1 MMRLGL
7 TSAAFYGRLET
18 EDAAKKLW
26 EFPVDTCEIFLETG
40 SEYNREF
47 GMLTREKLGSLHCR
61 AVHAKGTQFE
71 SDLFGASK
79 RQRQDAFQTLKGVL
93 DCGQAL
99 GASVYV
105 FHGLPDIRGGLRP
118 KSIPRLYETVEHIV
132 KLTGERNIRLAWENV
147 AWCTLKRPE
156 DAAYLKE
163 ACPQLFFVLDIKQA
177 VRAAVD
183 PFAFLPVMG
192 DSLIHVHVLDFDPLG
207 RLCLPGQGTFDFLRL
222 RRELDAMDYQGDVIL
237 EPYAAQTED
246 EKALHTSI
254 CYLRKIFCD
263 SPEEGAVSSP
273 VAE

>member
-1 MMRLGL
+1 MRLGL

-18 EDAAKKLW
+18 EEAAKKLR
-26 EFPVDTCEIFLETG
+26 EFPIDTCEIFLETG

-47 GMLTREKLGSLHCR
+47 GYLTREMLGDLHCR

-99 GASVYV
+99 GAGVYV

-118 KSIPRLYETVEHIV
+118 KSIPRLCETAGRILE
-132 KLTGERNIRLAWENV
+132 LAGERNIRLAWENV
-147 AWCTLKRPE
+147 AWCVLKRPE

-163 ACPQLFFVLDIKQA
+163 ACPELSFVLDIKQA
-177 VRAAVD
+177 VRAGVD

-192 DSLIHVHVLDFDPLG
+192 ERLIHVHVLDFDQLG
-207 RLCLPGQGTFDFLRL
+207 RLCLPGEGMFDFNRL

-237 EPYAAQTED
+237 EPYASQTED
-246 EKALHTSI
+246 EHALHKSI
-254 CYLRKIFCD
+254 CYLRRILLD
-263 SPEEGAVSSP
+263 SPEDSAVSLP
-273 VAE
+273 